1 MRSSLRVLASSMLR
15 RTRYE
20 ILKHRDHDHL
30 IAQHPS
36 AARKRQDF
44 LICHPFVKGAPH
56 VELVDVP
63 AGDRPGRQASA
74 RRLLNAWKL
83 ASAQESACALER
95 ADSDLWTNLV
105 RKELGE
111 LLDICAADDAQ
122 ALATY
127 LMHFGE
133 QYTWFGGLTFSLDGY
148 VTGET
153 ATRRLRA
160 ALTYH
165 DKLICLAEALGVL
178 PLEHAE
184 HGRWGDN
191 LYSDVNAVLAKIEQ
205 QLNISLGPPLG
216 AIPVTGL
223 KTDRGVF
230 HYRHLNAIYTA
241 YLIAQ
246 LVSNDT
252 PVCEFGGGLGAVA
265 LYARRMGLLDYTL
278 YDLPI
283 TNLFAG
289 NFLINALGADS
300 VTLLGESGT
309 KDSIKI
315 LPYWKCLEAPDGIFG
330 LSLNQDSFPEID
342 EELVKQLLQQIRR
355 MTREYFVSIN
365 HESQNEMT
373 PTRSQL
379 NISAILKDESGFA
392 RISRTKY
399 WMREGYVEEVYRLAR
414 V

>member
-1 MRSSLRVLASSMLR
+1 MLR

-20 ILKHRDHDHL
+20 ILKHGELDRL
-30 IAQHPS
+30 IERGPV
-36 AARKRQDF
+36 AARDRQDF
-44 LICHPFVKGAPH
+44 LVCHPFVKGTPH
-56 VELVDVP
+56 VELVEVP
-63 AGDRPGRQASA
+63 AGDGPERQTSA
-74 RRLLNAWKL
+74 RRLLNAWNL
-83 ASAQESACALER
+83 ASAEESACALER

-105 RKELGE
+105 KKEFGE

-122 ALATY
+122 ALAAY

-133 QYTWFGGLTFSLDGY
+133 EYTWFGGLTFSLDGY
-148 VTGET
+148 VTGAT
-153 ATRRLRA
+153 ATRRLRT

-178 PLEHAE
+178 PLEHVE

-191 LYSDVNAVLAKIEQ
+191 LYSDVNDVLAKIER

-216 AIPVTGL
+216 AISVTGL

-278 YDLPI
+278 FDLPL

-289 NFLINALGADS
+289 NFLINALGPAS
-300 VTLLGESGT
+300 VTLLGESAT
-309 KDSIKI
+309 KESIKI
-315 LPYWKCLEAPDGIFG
+315 LPYWKCLETPDEIFG

-342 EELVKQLLQQIRR
+342 EDLVKQLLHQIRR
-355 MTREYFVSIN
+355 ITREYFVSIN
-365 HESQNEMT
+365 HDSQNEMT
-373 PTRSQL
+373 PTRRQL
-379 NISAILKDESGFA
+379 NISAILRDESGFK
-392 RISRTKY
+392 RVSRTKY
-399 WMREGYVEEVYRLAR
+399 WMREGYVQEVYTLAR
-414 V
+414 A